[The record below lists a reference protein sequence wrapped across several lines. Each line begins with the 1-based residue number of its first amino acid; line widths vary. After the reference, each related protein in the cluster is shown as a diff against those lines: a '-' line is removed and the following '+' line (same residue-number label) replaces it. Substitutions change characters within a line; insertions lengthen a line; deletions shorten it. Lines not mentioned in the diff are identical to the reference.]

1 MCRVYR
7 EFQID
12 LSSAKPRK
20 AQEQFIV
27 FPHGQRFTIS
37 VKFLESITPNGL
49 ELSRCSSFPQY
60 VVHEPKHTREDA
72 VHDRVDRAFF
82 AGSKFYLYRH
92 ADKARIVF
100 EVRGNRGEAVIGPWN
115 RNI

>member
-27 FPHGQRFTIS
+27 FPHGQRFVIS

-49 ELSRCSSFPQY
+49 EFSRCSSFPHY
-60 VVHEPKHTREDA
+60 AVHEPKHTREDA
-72 VHDRVDRAFF
+72 VHDRVDHAFF
-82 AGSKFYLYRH
+82 AGSKLYLHRH
-92 ADKARIVF
+92 ADKAGVGF
-100 EVRGNRGEAVIGPWN
+100 EGLGDPYATVIGPWN
-115 RNI
+115 